1 MDFFFKFLNPELWT
15 EFSLVK
21 SSLKNFNQKI
31 KNFQF
36 PLPQFFVSE
45 SFFLTGLTIS
55 KIF

>member
-15 EFSLVK
+15 EFSLVT